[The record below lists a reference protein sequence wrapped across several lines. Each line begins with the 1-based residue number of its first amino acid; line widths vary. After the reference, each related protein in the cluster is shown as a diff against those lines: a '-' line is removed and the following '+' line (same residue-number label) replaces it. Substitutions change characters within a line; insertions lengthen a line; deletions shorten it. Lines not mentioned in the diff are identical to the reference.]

1 MRRLIRGASTQT
13 IRQQTGDQ
21 RADERAEYLAPATRL
36 PVRAVE
42 SVDAEAGKGL
52 VGDRHQG
59 TRHRHVTIQSRE
71 FLDRVLEANTPTP

>member
-21 RADERAEYLAPATRL
+21 RADERAEYLARATRL

-42 SVDAEAGKGL
+42 SVDAEAGK
-52 VGDRHQG
+52 VWSAIAIKEPG
-59 TRHRHVTIQSRE
+59 TAT
-71 FLDRVLEANTPTP
+71 